1 MTTAYTKE
9 AYQGL
14 VAQYD
19 ELLSFA
25 CEISTHLGKRIIWS
39 DRAAYSNT
47 VFTKLV
53 HHGVSLRK
61 IVPDFTSEHE
71 LWDIG
76 SACAIA
82 RCLIEAYDAL
92 AYISFDDVSDNER
105 DFRIALWELNEVQ
118 HRLTMLDRLKAT
130 GSDVDA
136 MRADEVK
143 RRQMVIGHSF
153 FNALSEEVRGKI
165 NPKKAMAF
173 YQTQSVRNAINGVDH
188 DYYVSIEMFLSQ
200 YVHTLPMALSQLKQ
214 ARSRDSGSLELLATS
229 LTDASVFLAKAIDG
243 MASIWPD
250 ISEAISGEFRAD
262 LDMWLHIAKHG
273 PASTDPEPPK
283 I

>member
-1 MTTAYTKE
+1 MTTSYTKE
-9 AYQGL
+9 AYQRL
-14 VAQYD
+14 VAEYD
-19 ELLSFA
+19 RLLSFA
-25 CEISTHLGKRIIWS
+25 CEISKHLSNRLIWS
-39 DRAAYSNT
+39 ARLAYSDT

-61 IVPDFTSEHE
+61 IVPDFSSEHE

-92 AYISFDDVSDNER
+92 AYISFDDVSDSER

-130 GSDVDA
+130 GPDVDA

-143 RRQMVIGHSF
+143 RQQQVIGHTF
-153 FNALSEEVRGKI
+153 FNSLSEEVRGKI
-165 NPKKAMAF
+165 NPKKAKAF
-173 YQTQSVRNAINGVDH
+173 YQTQSARNAINGIDH
-188 DYYVSIEMFLSQ
+188 DFYVSIEMFLSQ

-229 LTDASVFLAKAIDG
+229 LTDASLFLAKAIDG
-243 MASIWPD
+243 MASIWLD
-250 ISEAISGEFRAD
+250 VGEAISGDFRAE
-262 LDMWLHIAKHG
+262 LDKWLDIAKHG
-273 PASTDPEPPK
+273 PASTDPGPPK